1 MNNPI
6 RLENLLIY
14 NLQMS
19 LIDVYQCRSELY
31 SSRETVNSIKKKKV
45 TNKRRG
51 GIDS

>member
-6 RLENLLIY
+6 RPENWLIY
-14 NLQMS
+14 NLQMT
-19 LIDVYQCRSELY
+19 LIGVYQCRGELF